1 MVYLHRNFIINS
13 ISFTMSKKEE
23 IMERIRA
30 IAKAMD
36 ALDDVSE
43 IREETLI
50 GSLFDSYRVLE
61 LVMELEKFYGG
72 YIFREQEDKIRTFGD
87 LIDVIQSWNK

>member
-1 MVYLHRNFIINS
+1 
-13 ISFTMSKKEE
+13 MSKKEE
-23 IMERIRA
+23 IIERIRA

-61 LVMELEKFYGG
+61 LVMELEKFYDG